1 MGAAARKVAAGATVH
16 VHSER
21 FGTYE
26 VPEER
31 LLTFPN
37 GLVGFPDGHR
47 FALLDA
53 SRPDSPFRYLICV
66 DLPELGFVVCD
77 PQTFWPGYA
86 EALPRPDGLDGELG
100 VLAIVTVPANPRD
113 MTANLMAPLMV
124 EYESRQGR
132 QLVLDTGHFST
143 NHRILPPAAEPATR
157 AAQPA
162 IESDHV

>member
-1 MGAAARKVAAGATVH
+1 MGATARQVAAGATIH

-77 PQTFWPGYA
+77 PEVFWPGYA
-86 EALPRPDGLDGELG
+86 EALPRPSPDPIAHEIACQQERESGSDGGASEAVDCPSNRPEERSG
-100 VLAIVTVPANPRD
+100 
-113 MTANLMAPLMV
+113 
-124 EYESRQGR
+124 RQGER
-132 QLVLDTGHFST
+132 GTRNEQNGGNRVDGDER
-143 NHRILPPAAEPATR
+143 HRRVADR
-157 AAQPA
+157 
-162 IESDHV
+162 